1 MGYQESYVTTKKQKD
16 FEGLVKYIQ
25 SVGEAYYEG
34 YWCNPVEIIT
44 FTDNKSLHP
53 KLKKGYKAIYFTGER
68 YPQSNKARILGYM
81 SDDENY
87 NSDKQK
93 LAMWEWLDKINVIF
107 TEDVEPSYIWG
118 ENGVE
123 KTAVHEK
130 FEFITK

>member
-25 SVGEAYYEG
+25 SVGKTYYEG
-34 YWCNPVEIIT
+34 YWCNPVEVIT
-44 FTDNKSLHP
+44 FTDNKSSHP

-87 NSDKQK
+87 NNKQRK
-93 LAMWEWLDKINVIF
+93 LDMWDWLDKIEVIF

-118 ENGVE
+118 EDSIE
-123 KTAVHEK
+123 KTAIHER